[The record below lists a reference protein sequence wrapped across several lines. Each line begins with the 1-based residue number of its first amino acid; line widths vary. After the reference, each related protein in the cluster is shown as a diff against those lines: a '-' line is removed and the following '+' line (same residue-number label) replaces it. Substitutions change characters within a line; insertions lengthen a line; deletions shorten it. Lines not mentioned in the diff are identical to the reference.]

1 MTQPKDAKR
10 LTSGQVGP
18 KCRVWGGSPT
28 SIFSGPP
35 GPEKKQVS
43 IHLPCLPFSA
53 RHGNDT
59 SIFSVGILDFTVR
72 GRVYALLVY

>member
-28 SIFSGPP
+28 SIFSGPS
-35 GPEKKQVS
+35 GPEKSKCQYTCPACRLAKTRN
-43 IHLPCLPFSA
+43 LPVRNKALDI
-53 RHGNDT
+53 GNKMLY
-59 SIFSVGILDFTVR
+59 S
-72 GRVYALLVY
+72 YN

>member
-28 SIFSGPP
+28 SIFPA
-35 GPEKKQVS
+35 
-43 IHLPCLPFSA
+43 L
-53 RHGNDT
+53 
-59 SIFSVGILDFTVR
+59 R
-72 GRVYALLVY
+72 GRKKASVNTLALLAVSAHTEMMRLF